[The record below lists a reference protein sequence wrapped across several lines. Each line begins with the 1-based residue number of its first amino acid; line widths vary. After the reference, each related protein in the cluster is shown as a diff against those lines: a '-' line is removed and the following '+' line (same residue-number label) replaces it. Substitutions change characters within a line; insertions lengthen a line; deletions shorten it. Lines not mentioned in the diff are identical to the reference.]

1 MENVPHQNFDFVNER
16 LSSSRLNCILSIT
29 NEEIVGEV
37 NRGVCAW
44 VPKRVCII
52 EKQEDEKGKVL
63 RGVTGEKEDRYGE

>member
-1 MENVPHQNFDFVNER
+1 M
-16 LSSSRLNCILSIT
+16 
-29 NEEIVGEV
+29 